1 MGKTM
6 SACISELANA
16 DAASSVPHAVFNVA
30 ETREKERYDLWQSS
44 ISCIFEVEAHR
55 QEQRDDFQA
64 EVDASMFGPL
74 MLARTKSQN
83 QKWSRSPALVGRD
96 GVDHYMVQLYEQ
108 GRLNRGTRQGEFELP
123 ENSLLV
129 FDLT

>member
-1 MGKTM
+1 M